1 MAEVKQIG
9 DLTFEQALAELEE
22 IVRGLET
29 GNLPLEESLALF
41 ERGQAVAAYCN
52 SQLDQAELRIKLL
65 TPDGEVPFEPA
76 R

>member
-9 DLTFEQALAELEE
+9 DLTFEQALAELEK